1 MVEPVSLDER
11 TIHEF
16 ARYMKRFPE
25 LYEHLVEIV
34 KRHVSDCHPL
44 ILDLGAGPGL
54 LSVKLLEQIPEATV
68 VGIDPLLQ
76 MLRLAKENVLPSYAH
91 AFEALQGGSE
101 KIPLK
106 DDIVDGIV
114 SRFSLP
120 YWSQPQESFK
130 EMHRVLKPGGI
141 VVLEELNKKFPR
153 WKLSLLGLWM
163 RARGA
168 GKKVADYHAKA
179 YPHAHTMIEVRQ
191 LFTDTGF
198 SVLETEG
205 KEKEWRF
212 IVVARKP

>member
-1 MVEPVSLDER
+1 MVESATLDEATAR
-11 TIHEF
+11 EF
-16 ARYMKRFPE
+16 AAYMKRFPE

-54 LSVKLLEQIPEATV
+54 LSVKLLQQIPEATV
-68 VGIDPLLQ
+68 IGIDPLLQ

-91 AFEALQGGSE
+91 AFEAVQGGSE

-106 DDIVDGIV
+106 EDIVDGIV

-141 VVLEELNKKFPR
+141 VVLEELNKEFPR
-153 WKLSLLGLWM
+153 WKLSPLSLRM

-168 GKKVADYHAKA
+168 GKRVADYHVKA
-179 YPHAHTMIEVRQ
+179 YPHAHTMTQVQQ
-191 LFTDTGF
+191 LFTDAGF
-198 SVLETEG
+198 TVLETEG

-212 IVVARKP
+212 IVVAQKT